1 MSQLDD
7 YSVHFICALHQKWN
21 VRCHK
26 CGENGPMFG
35 KRASELWSKKMQ
47 WAEGPEGFN
56 DGYLDMQK
64 LFEGDTAR
72 LNEVHP

>member
-1 MSQLDD
+1 
-7 YSVHFICALHQKWN
+7 
-21 VRCHK
+21 
-26 CGENGPMFG
+26 MFG